1 MVSCR
6 VYDKPPKNMQ
16 YMQCNIPYFFDF
28 WANCFFISFYQRSP
42 CPIILCTGLNVN
54 PLNSCE
60 SKWTSNHMKDET
72 VIIYYNWI
80 NGCQIESAQLFCMEL
95 CWVFSSRVPFP
106 WFKYLVYRK
115 CQTKK
120 LNKSVEYL
128 PHELMRFP
136 QTSEAW
142 KKRKKM
148 PKNLTMTDSG
158 VAPVSSAYL

>member
-1 MVSCR
+1 
-6 VYDKPPKNMQ
+6 MQ

-95 CWVFSSRVPFP
+95 CWVFSPIVPFP
-106 WFKYLVYRK
+106 WFKSLVYRK
-115 CQTKK
+115 CKTKK
-120 LNKSVEYL
+120 LNQISNKSVEYL

-142 KKRKKM
+142 KNRKKM

-158 VAPVSSAYL
+158 VAPVSSAYLYPAWKS

>member
-1 MVSCR
+1 MTN
-6 VYDKPPKNMQ
+6 PPKICST
-16 YMQCNIPYFFDF
+16 CNATFHTSLTFGP
-28 WANCFFISFYQRSP
+28 NCFFISFYQRSP

-95 CWVFSSRVPFP
+95 CWVFSPIVPFP
-106 WFKYLVYRK
+106 WFKSLVYRK
-115 CQTKK
+115 CKTKK
-120 LNKSVEYL
+120 LNQISNKSVEYL